1 MSENCFHCGQAIVK
15 ERIAFDNKAFCC
27 NGCKSVFEILNMNDL
42 GNFYE
47 LNKSSGIRP
56 NDENIAQFDYLDTSE
71 VFTKVTDFSEGN
83 TTLVTF
89 KIPVIHCSSC
99 IWLLESLQT
108 LNKDINYSQV
118 NFTRKTVQISFNH
131 NELKLSELAKFLT
144 NFGYK
149 PVINLETA
157 DKKEEFFDKTL
168 IIKLAVAGFAF
179 GNGMLFVYPEYA
191 AQVMGTSDFWME
203 QYKNLFRF
211 ISFLLATPVVF
222 YSASDYFKSAWFGLK
237 NKIVNIDV
245 PIVLGIIMLYGR
257 SIYEVLTDYGPGYF
271 DTLCGL
277 LFFMLLGKLFQK
289 RTYSALSYD
298 RDYKSFYPI
307 AVTKIDFN
315 GEQKN
320 ILLNELK
327 IGDRIMVRNQEII
340 PVDVILI
347 KGEGNIDNS
356 FITGESA
363 SIPKEPGDKIFA
375 GGKQIGSVL
384 ELEVIKTVNQ
394 SYLTQLWNKEAFRKY
409 ETGLDTITNDIS
421 KYFTFIILG
430 ITLIAGI
437 YWAKVDFEKMFQVVA
452 AILIVACPCALA
464 LSAPFTLGH
473 IMRILG
479 RNKFYVKDTLTIEKL
494 AKINTLVFDKTGTIT
509 HNKEANIVYEGNALS
524 EFDKINLKS
533 LLKNSNHPLSKTL
546 YQHLQV
552 GEEYLPVENFQE
564 IAGKGYSGTV
574 RGKTY
579 KIGSASFNSQQSK
592 NLETAVYISSDET
605 YLGKYIFTNEYR
617 GNMAEM
623 FGKFQEYPIHILSG
637 DNASEENSLK
647 SLVPH
652 IAGMKFNQSP
662 ENKLNYIKELQD
674 ENRKVAML
682 GDGLNDAG
690 ALKQSNVGIAVADDT
705 HSFTPSSDVIMAG
718 EKMPFLK
725 DYFDLSK
732 DAITIVKI
740 TFGISFFYNIIGLS
754 FAVTGHL
761 SPLVAAILMP
771 ISSITVVIFTSVATW
786 ARSTKYF
793 KTSKEAVKAELI

>member
-1 MSENCFHCGQAIVK
+1 
-15 ERIAFDNKAFCC
+15 
-27 NGCKSVFEILNMNDL
+27 
-42 GNFYE
+42 
-47 LNKSSGIRP
+47 
-56 NDENIAQFDYLDTSE
+56 
-71 VFTKVTDFSEGN
+71 
-83 TTLVTF
+83 
-89 KIPVIHCSSC
+89 
-99 IWLLESLQT
+99 
-108 LNKDINYSQV
+108 
-118 NFTRKTVQISFNH
+118 
-131 NELKLSELAKFLT
+131 
-144 NFGYK
+144 
-149 PVINLETA
+149 
-157 DKKEEFFDKTL
+157 
-168 IIKLAVAGFAF
+168 
-179 GNGMLFVYPEYA
+179 
-191 AQVMGTSDFWME
+191 
-203 QYKNLFRF
+203 
-211 ISFLLATPVVF
+211 
-222 YSASDYFKSAWFGLK
+222 
-237 NKIVNIDV
+237 
-245 PIVLGIIMLYGR
+245 
-257 SIYEVLTDYGPGYF
+257 
-271 DTLCGL
+271 
-277 LFFMLLGKLFQK
+277 
-289 RTYSALSYD
+289 
-298 RDYKSFYPI
+298 
-307 AVTKIDFN
+307 
-315 GEQKN
+315 
-320 ILLNELK
+320 
-327 IGDRIMVRNQEII
+327 
-340 PVDVILI
+340 
-347 KGEGNIDNS
+347 
-356 FITGESA
+356 
-363 SIPKEPGDKIFA
+363 
-375 GGKQIGSVL
+375 
-384 ELEVIKTVNQ
+384 
-394 SYLTQLWNKEAFRKY
+394 
-409 ETGLDTITNDIS
+409 
-421 KYFTFIILG
+421 
-430 ITLIAGI
+430 
-437 YWAKVDFEKMFQVVA
+437 
-452 AILIVACPCALA
+452 
-464 LSAPFTLGH
+464 
-473 IMRILG
+473 
-479 RNKFYVKDTLTIEKL
+479 
-494 AKINTLVFDKTGTIT
+494 LVFDKTGTIT

-546 YQHLQV
+546 YQHLEV

-574 RGKTY
+574 RGNKY

-592 NLETAVYISSDET
+592 NLETAVYISHDET

-637 DNASEENSLK
+637 DNASEEIPLK

-793 KTSKEAVKAELI
+793 KTNKEVVKAELI

>member
-56 NDENIAQFDYLDTSE
+56 NDENISQFDYLDTSE

-144 NFGYK
+144 NLGYK

-437 YWAKVDFEKMFQVVA
+437 YWAQVDFEKMFQVVA

-494 AKINTLVFDKTGTIT
+494 AKIDTLVFDKTGTIT
-509 HNKEANIVYEGNALS
+509 HNKEANIVYVGSAIS

-574 RGKTY
+574 RGNKY

-605 YLGKYIFTNEYR
+605 FLGKYIFMNEYR
-617 GNMAEM
+617 ENMAEM

-793 KTSKEAVKAELI
+793 KTNKEAVKAELI

>member
-1 MSENCFHCGQAIVK
+1 MSENCFHCGQTIDR

-47 LNKSSGIRP
+47 MNKSSGIRP
-56 NDENIAQFDYLDTSE
+56 NDENIAQFDYLDTPE

-108 LNKDINYSQV
+108 LNENINYSQV
-118 NFTRKTVQISFNH
+118 NFTRKNVQISFNH
-131 NELKLSELAKFLT
+131 NELKLSDLAKFLT
-144 NFGYK
+144 NLGYK
-149 PVINLETA
+149 PVVNLETA
-157 DKKEEFFDKTL
+157 EKKEEFLDKTL
-168 IIKLAVAGFAF
+168 IVKLAIAGFAF
-179 GNGMLFVYPEYA
+179 GNGMFLSYPEYA
-191 AQVMGTSDFWME
+191 EQVMGTTDFWME
-203 QYKNLFRF
+203 TYKDLFRF
-211 ISFLLATPVVF
+211 IMFLLATPVVF

-245 PIVLGIIMLYGR
+245 PIVLGILMLYGR

-363 SIPKEPGDKIFA
+363 SIPKEPGAKIFA

-394 SYLTQLWNKEAFRKY
+394 SYLTQLWNKEAFKKF

-430 ITLIAGI
+430 ITLLAGI
-437 YWAKVDFEKMFQVVA
+437 YWAQVDFEKMFQVVA

-494 AKINTLVFDKTGTIT
+494 AKIDTLVFDKTGTIT
-509 HNKEANIVYEGNALS
+509 HNKEANISYEGETISA
-524 EFDKINLKS
+524 FDLINLKS

-546 YQHLQV
+546 YQHLEV
-552 GEEYLPVENFQE
+552 GEEYLPVENFVE
-564 IAGKGYSGTV
+564 TAGKGYSGTV
-574 RGKTY
+574 RGEIY
-579 KIGSASFNSQQSK
+579 KVGSASFNNQPSK
-592 NLETAVYISSDET
+592 NLETAVYISKKDRFM
-605 YLGKYIFTNEYR
+605 GKFIFTNEYR
-617 GNMAEM
+617 ENMSEM
-623 FGKFQEYPIHILSG
+623 FAQVKNFPIHILSG
-637 DNASEENSLK
+637 DNASEESSLK
-647 SLVPH
+647 SLVPN
-652 IAGMKFNQSP
+652 ISGMKFNQSP
-662 ENKLNYIKELQD
+662 ENKLNYIKELQ
-674 ENRKVAML
+674 EESRKVAML

-718 EKMPFLK
+718 EKMRFLK

-732 DAITIVKI
+732 DAIKIVKF

-786 ARSTKYF
+786 TRSGKYF
-793 KTSKEAVKAELI
+793 KTNK

>member
-144 NFGYK
+144 NLGYK

-320 ILLNELK
+320 ILLNELN

-437 YWAKVDFEKMFQVVA
+437 YWAQVDFEKMFQVVA

-494 AKINTLVFDKTGTIT
+494 AKIDTLVFDKTGTIT

-546 YQHLQV
+546 YQHLEV

-574 RGKTY
+574 RGKSY

-637 DNASEENSLK
+637 DNTSEENSLK

-793 KTSKEAVKAELI
+793 KTNKEAVKAELI